1 VLTIILCG
9 PWHRI
14 WHLRVRPICQA
25 NDVRADILNVRPAPG
40 RVILRVVDPIDCLD
54 AELLHSPVK
63 RIQIPVIIQTSMFAT
78 EDVPVLVYVDVPT
91 TRGLPVMARQLI
103 GMWGRPAEPSLS
115 VKEFRIKSVKCSLN
129 AKFAGS
135 SIEECI
141 GIEKVGVVMLISLIP
156 D

>member
-1 VLTIILCG
+1 
-9 PWHRI
+9 
-14 WHLRVRPICQA
+14 
-25 NDVRADILNVRPAPG
+25 
-40 RVILRVVDPIDCLD
+40 
-54 AELLHSPVK
+54 
-63 RIQIPVIIQTSMFAT
+63 MFAT

-156 D
+156 DWYRGIKSLGHAKRSVGVAVGGDIICEWLFIVRTYSSRVLDEMHNTYGVIHRRR